1 MSFGVSGKRLTSS
14 ISSAKECP
22 RGALRTSKKK
32 RRARSGGA
40 DRREERKKRK
50 PAVIISHPVCA
61 LRTNT
66 MTNITSFRRGKR
78 RRRRPASIA
87 TTAFVTLATIVTPT
101 CVDGSSPSEI
111 PATHI
116 HPPQH
121 LDAVAPSPLDE
132 RDVPPVVV
140 DDASSALAANLAS
153 PTSNSNGRGAPHPST
168 GTGSK
173 SEGGGWF
180 GKILG
185 GSKPSNDE
193 TSASNGGDNPPPPP
207 PPPPP
212 AEGMGTSTAQDP
224 QGYQNTMGGYGWAQM
239 NNQMMQP
246 QGYGQYGQYPP
257 QQMAADPNT
266 YQNLLAE
273 LDESTL
279 REMTLTHQIQNLTTL
294 VSSMSAESDAM
305 MNQVDALTEQL
316 ADSRSDFHFVH
327 NRNLELDKNCSSLAG
342 RIESLQ
348 EELAGRE
355 GSVSAVLESKAEDE
369 RAIAQLRVELR
380 SATDELERL
389 ACLVET
395 DRLEGENKSFMS
407 DFRNKQVSKRKKG
420 FWAWL
425 FRLNAEPTKEELRM
439 EEEERARA
447 AQELARTTLLHALQ
461 VERSSVEELEDA
473 VAALQRNNS
482 AIMDVVSSRD
492 SLIEELN
499 SRVAVFEDDK
509 MVLKAALRQL
519 QMEIREE
526 QPKTQKL
533 IDDLASARE
542 REANLK
548 DEIEQLILEG
558 EEEVQNLGSR
568 LEAQVAEAEKTREE
582 LNLVG
587 VYVDQLEDR
596 LATFAIARKELE
608 LREAECERLEAEAK
622 RCADDAKTWKA
633 SFEELASEQNETRPL
648 LEELAKER
656 AASRVKIEGLLE
668 DIENLQGQVEDWQ
681 RRLQEAE
688 KLNEQIKSESARTLF
703 LKVEQEKAAVA
714 DEGLRKLHEERSK
727 WEMQSEERMQQ
738 VLAEEQSAWKARA
751 AEDAETLLSER
762 RTEWESASN
771 EEVRRRLDEQRREV
785 ETTMSQQWSAALD
798 AQREKLT
805 DDMRR
810 ELDSERA
817 AWEAAKEEEIES
829 RINAERAAWA
839 SVEEDK
845 PDDDGLDET
854 SSFEDEVKRAAE
866 KVYAR
871 LEQYDTSSGVT
882 DTSLNSLG
890 GITGST
896 EVADGDPI
904 EVSDSD
910 SKDVQP
916 SDSLEETSLT
926 LYDAKKNV
934 TVAKNEVPA
943 AVSFVVP
950 ARSAVP
956 FRSVRKA
963 FSRATGLHGIVTP
976 SSRQLAMRWRRN
988 QLRLQQGANRGAQKP
1003 PPSRGGKRKRK
1014 TPRDSKKK
1022 TKSKDDEDD
1031 SSEPKLG
1038 QDDQSSDASGD
1049 TAEAVGTDGDASSS
1063 FDSTGGGDQVMGSGE
1078 FGADSWG
1085 DAGAGGM
1092 YEAGADSF
1100 AAGGWASDPNAEQ
1113 APPPMPEP
1121 YDPRIQ

>member
-1 MSFGVSGKRLTSS
+1 
-14 ISSAKECP
+14 
-22 RGALRTSKKK
+22 
-32 RRARSGGA
+32 
-40 DRREERKKRK
+40 
-50 PAVIISHPVCA
+50 
-61 LRTNT
+61 
-66 MTNITSFRRGKR
+66 
-78 RRRRPASIA
+78 
-87 TTAFVTLATIVTPT
+87 
-101 CVDGSSPSEI
+101 
-111 PATHI
+111 
-116 HPPQH
+116 
-121 LDAVAPSPLDE
+121 
-132 RDVPPVVV
+132 
-140 DDASSALAANLAS
+140 
-153 PTSNSNGRGAPHPST
+153 
-168 GTGSK
+168 
-173 SEGGGWF
+173 
-180 GKILG
+180 
-185 GSKPSNDE
+185 
-193 TSASNGGDNPPPPP
+193 
-207 PPPPP
+207 
-212 AEGMGTSTAQDP
+212 
-224 QGYQNTMGGYGWAQM
+224 
-239 NNQMMQP
+239 
-246 QGYGQYGQYPP
+246 
-257 QQMAADPNT
+257 MAADPNT

-279 REMTLTHQIQNLTTL
+279 REMTLTHQLQNLTSF
-294 VSSMSAESDAM
+294 VSSMSAETDAL
-305 MNQVDALTEQL
+305 MNQVDSLTEQL

-348 EELAGRE
+348 DELAGRE
-355 GSVSAVLESKAEDE
+355 GSVSAILESKAEDE
-369 RAIAQLRVELR
+369 RAIAQLRIELR

-395 DRLEGENKSFMS
+395 DRLEGESKSFMS
-407 DFRNKQVSKRKKG
+407 DFRSKQVSKRKKG
-420 FWAWL
+420 FFAWL
-425 FRLNAEPTKEELRM
+425 FRLDAEPTREELRM

-461 VERSSVEELEDA
+461 AERQSVEELEDS

-519 QMEIREE
+519 QMEIKEE

-542 REANLK
+542 REAHLK

-558 EEEVQNLGSR
+558 EEEAHAWR
-568 LEAQVAEAEKTREE
+568 ARCDDLESASNKSREE
-582 LNLVG
+582 LDLVG

-656 AASRVKIEGLLE
+656 AASRVKIEGLSE
-668 DIENLQGQVEDWQ
+668 EVAELQGQVEDWQ
-681 RRLQEAE
+681 RRLKDAE
-688 KLNEQIKSESARTLF
+688 ELNEQVKSESARALF

-727 WEMQSEERMQQ
+727 WEQQSEERMHQ

-751 AEDAETLLSER
+751 AEDAETLLSEKR
-762 RTEWESASN
+762 AEWESASN
-771 EEVRRRLDEQRREV
+771 DETRRLIDEQRREI
-785 ETTMSQQWSAALD
+785 TTTLSQQWSAALD

-805 DDMRR
+805 GEMRL

-817 AWEAAKEEEIES
+817 TWEATKEEEIES
-829 RINAERAAWA
+829 RIIAERAAWDA
-839 SVEEDK
+839 SVKNDK
-845 PDDDGLDET
+845 SDDDSSGGT
-854 SSFEDEVKRAAE
+854 SSFEDEVKRAADR
-866 KVYAR
+866 VYAR
-871 LEQYDTSSGVT
+871 LEQNDISFGVT
-882 DTSLNSLG
+882 GPSPDSLG
-890 GITGST
+890 GLLT
-896 EVADGDPI
+896 ELTEGTNEDTL
-904 EVSDSD
+904 EVSPE
-910 SKDVQP
+910 P
-916 SDSLEETSLT
+916 SDDSASKNPSTSIT
-926 LYDAKKNV
+926 LNDVKKNV
-934 TVAKNEVPA
+934 TVAKNDESNLP

-956 FRSVRKA
+956 FRSTRKA
-963 FSRATGLHGIVTP
+963 FARATGLHGIVTP
-976 SSRQLAMRWRRN
+976 SSRQLAMRMRRN
-988 QLRLQQGANRGAQKP
+988 SQLRQQQGANKGTQQP
-1003 PPSRGGKRKRK
+1003 PGDKRKRK
-1014 TPRDSKKK
+1014 SPGSKKK
-1022 TKSKDDEDD
+1022 SKNKDDEDD

-1049 TAEAVGTDGDASSS
+1049 TAEAVGDDRSTASMTDGDAS
-1063 FDSTGGGDQVMGSGE
+1063 FDSMGGGDHMMGSGE
-1078 FGADSWG
+1078 MGAETWG
-1085 DAGAGGM
+1085 DGGAGGM

-1100 AAGGWASDPNAEQ
+1100 AAGGWASGPAPTSEQ

>member
-1 MSFGVSGKRLTSS
+1 MANVRD
-14 ISSAKECP
+14 
-22 RGALRTSKKK
+22 
-32 RRARSGGA
+32 RS
-40 DRREERKKRK
+40 
-50 PAVIISHPVCA
+50 
-61 LRTNT
+61 
-66 MTNITSFRRGKR
+66 RRGGK
-78 RRRRPASIA
+78 RRRRPASVA
-87 TTAFVTLATIVTPT
+87 TTALVALATIVTPT

-111 PATHI
+111 PATPI

-132 RDVPPVVV
+132 RDAPPVVV
-140 DDASSALAANLAS
+140 DDASSALAANIAS
-153 PTSNSNGRGAPHPST
+153 PASNSNGSGGPHQSS

-193 TSASNGGDNPPPPP
+193 TPTSKGGDNPPPPP

-212 AEGMGTSTAQDP
+212 AEGVGTSTAQDP
-224 QGYQNTMGGYGWAQM
+224 SGYQNTMGGYGWAQM
-239 NNQMMQP
+239 NNQMMPP
-246 QGYGQYGQYPP
+246 QGYGHYGQYPP
-257 QQMAADPNT
+257 QQLAADPNT

-279 REMTLTHQIQNLTTL
+279 REMTLTHQLQNLTSL

-355 GSVSAVLESKAEDE
+355 VSMSAVLESKAEDE

-425 FRLNAEPTKEELRM
+425 FRLDAEPTKEELRM

-519 QMEIREE
+519 QMEIKEE

-533 IDDLASARE
+533 IDDLASARQ

-548 DEIEQLILEG
+548 DEIEHLILEG
-558 EEEVQNLGSR
+558 EEEVQAWR
-568 LEAQVAEAEKTREE
+568 ARCDDLEAASNKSREE
-582 LNLVG
+582 LDLVG

-656 AASRVKIEGLLE
+656 AASRVKIEGLS
-668 DIENLQGQVEDWQ
+668 ENVDDLQGQVEDWQ
-681 RRLQEAE
+681 RRLDEAE

-703 LKVEQEKAAVA
+703 LKVEQEKAAA
-714 DEGLRKLHEERSK
+714 TDEGLRKLKEERSK
-727 WEMQSEERMQQ
+727 WEMQSDERMQQ
-738 VLAEEQSAWKARA
+738 VLAEEQSAWKTRA
-751 AEDAETLLSER
+751 AEDAETLLSEK

-771 EEVRRRLDEQRREV
+771 EEMRRRLDEQRREV
-785 ETTMSQQWSAALD
+785 ETKLSQQWSATID

-805 DDMRR
+805 SDMRR

-829 RINAERAAWA
+829 RITAERAAWEA
-839 SVEEDK
+839 SVKDDK
-845 PDDDGLDET
+845 SDDDGSGGM
-854 SSFEDEVKRAAE
+854 SSFEDEVKKAAE

-871 LEQYDTSSGVT
+871 LEQNDVSFGVV
-882 DTSLNSLG
+882 DPSLNSLG
-890 GITGST
+890 VLTGTTGVADEDPSDVST
-896 EVADGDPI
+896 ES
-904 EVSDSD
+904 SDD
-910 SKDVQP
+910 SANKDVQP

-926 LYDAKKNV
+926 LNDAKKNV
-934 TVAKNEVPA
+934 TVAKNDESNPG
-943 AVSFVVP
+943 VSFVVP
-950 ARSAVP
+950 ARPAVP

-963 FSRATGLHGIVTP
+963 FARATGLHGVVTP
-976 SSRQLAMRWRRN
+976 SSRQLAMRLRRN
-988 QLRLQQGANRGAQKP
+988 QLRQQGANKVTQQP
-1003 PPSRGGKRKRK
+1003 TGGKRKRK
-1014 TPRDSKKK
+1014 SPKDSRKKSK
-1022 TKSKDDEDD
+1022 NKDDEDD

-1038 QDDQSSDASGD
+1038 RDDQSSDASGD
-1049 TAEAVGTDGDASSS
+1049 TAETVGGDGDASSS
-1063 FDSTGGGDQVMGSGE
+1063 VDSMGSGE

-1100 AAGGWASDPNAEQ
+1100 ADGGWASGPAPSSEQ
-1113 APPPMPEP
+1113 SPPPMPEP